1 MTTCRRVVKQVK
13 ISTLF
18 WVLVACS
25 GLVAQEPPAQLGLR
39 TFEAPEY
46 PTVARQ
52 ARIQGEVHLRLTV
65 GGDGKIVSVESSTGP
80 AILVAQAKS
89 NVLQWTYTP
98 TGQPMKL
105 EVVYTFRLEKPEM
118 ERTPTPRIHLE
129 SPVHIIIS
137 SNLPKIVG

>member
-1 MTTCRRVVKQVK
+1 MKKLIGLC
-13 ISTLF
+13 L
-18 WVLVACS
+18 VLVVS
-25 GLVAQEPPAQLGLR
+25 SWLVAQEPPAQLGLR
-39 TFEAPEY
+39 TFQAPEY

-65 GGDGKIVSVESSTGP
+65 GGDGKIVSVESSSGP

-105 EVVYTFRLEKPEM
+105 EVVYTFQLEKPET
-118 ERTPTPRIHLE
+118 ERPGAPKIRLE
-129 SPVHIIIS
+129 SPVHVIIS
-137 SNLPKIVG
+137 SNLPRVVG